1 MSANQDSKA
10 VEVIERKQV
19 YQHPFLRVIE
29 ARLRYRRADGQM
41 SNEVT
46 RLVVQHSDAVGV
58 LAYDP
63 QADVVLLVRQ
73 FRYPVYERLSA
84 EERSNSG
91 VRAAWLLEIVAGL
104 LEGDQS
110 AKETARRELREEIGY
125 EATGALERIA
135 TVYTSPGSLAEQI
148 TIFLAEVD
156 TSAQHGQGGGLA
168 EEGEDTELV
177 TLPVDEAL
185 DMLARGEVRDA
196 KTVIA
201 LQHLALRRA
210 DGNSAQARR

>member
-1 MSANQDSKA
+1 MPENQDGKA
-10 VEVIERKQV
+10 VEVTERKQV
-19 YQHPFLRVIE
+19 YHHAFLNVVE
-29 ARLRYRRADGQM
+29 AHLRYRRANGHM

-73 FRYPVYERLSA
+73 FRYPVYDRLS
-84 EERSNSG
+84 EKERSGSG

-104 LEGDQS
+104 LEDNQS
-110 AKETARRELREEIGY
+110 AEETARRELREEIGY

-135 TVYTSPGSLAEQI
+135 TVYNSPGSLAEQI

-156 TSAQHGQGGGLA
+156 TSARHDRGGGLA
-168 EEGEDTELV
+168 DEGEDTEIVKLS
-177 TLPVDEAL
+177 VDEAL
-185 DMLARGEVRDA
+185 AMLARGELRDT

-201 LQHLALRRA
+201 LQHLARRRA
-210 DGNSAQARR
+210 VGNSGQARR